1 LGTDEIDASWNFLYF
16 GYDSINEKFYAA
28 LKGSKSD
35 IQVKTVTGVA
45 HSAVPAGLTFQ
56 VGSPGV

>member
-16 GYDSINEKFYAA
+16 GYDASEEMVYAS

-35 IQVKTVTGVA
+35 IQVKTVYGI
-45 HSAVPAGLTFQ
+45 
-56 VGSPGV
+56 